1 MRFSELL
8 HKLLLKHRSI
18 VIGLGLVSVSSVALL
33 VHLGVILNTKKPP
46 RPSPAPSPAIQV
58 KISQPRKPE
67 VASPAEASPRKP
79 ASTLEAA
86 APAGT
91 SSRNPQAIHAVD
103 RRSEPSQTGIGQ
115 VVPIIV
121 ERRRSVVAIVRE
133 NQPKQAS
140 KGETQVQAV
149 SDELERVED
158 SDAAPDASMPF
169 FAPPVPPEGGINALI
184 AGGAQTNVKEAL
196 AGYIR
201 TYYPLAVLDA
211 ESINL
216 LDPQG
221 KAEYDRQKAA
231 LDKEILDSLRDIIA
245 PTPGEVSSEL
255 SQELIDTLKGYAD
268 D

>member
-1 MRFSELL
+1 MRLYEFLVKYRTL
-8 HKLLLKHRSI
+8 
-18 VIGLGLVSVSSVALL
+18 VIALGLVTSLGFGLL
-33 VHLGVILNTKKPP
+33 IHLGVILDRKKPP
-46 RPSPAPSPAIQV
+46 GPSPAPSPTIRV
-58 KISQPRKPE
+58 KRTTKPP
-67 VASPAEASPRKP
+67 VSKQ
-79 ASTLEAA
+79 EAA
-86 APAGT
+86 APPET
-91 SSRNPQAIHAVD
+91 SRRNPPPPPPPRRPQAIHAVD

-169 FAPPVPPEGGINALI
+169 FAPPAPPEGGINALI
-184 AGGAQTNVKEAL
+184 EGGAQTDVKAAL
-196 AGYIR
+196 AAYIR
-201 TYYPLAVLDA
+201 TYYPLVTLDA

-231 LDKEILDSLRDIIA
+231 LDKEILDSIRDTIV

>member
-1 MRFSELL
+1 MRLYEF
-8 HKLLLKHRSI
+8 LLKYRTL
-18 VIGLGLVSVSSVALL
+18 VIALGLVTSLGFGLL
-33 VHLGVILNTKKPP
+33 IHLGVILDRKKPP
-46 RPSPAPSPAIQV
+46 GPSPAPSPTIRV
-58 KISQPRKPE
+58 KRKP
-67 VASPAEASPRKP
+67 KP
-79 ASTLEAA
+79 PVSKQEAA
-86 APAGT
+86 APPET
-91 SSRNPQAIHAVD
+91 SRRNPPSPPPRRRPQAIHAVD
-103 RRSEPSQTGIGQ
+103 VRSEPSQTATGK

-231 LDKEILDSLRDIIA
+231 LDKEILDSIRDTIV

>member
-1 MRFSELL
+1 MRLYEF
-8 HKLLLKHRSI
+8 LLKYRTL
-18 VIGLGLVSVSSVALL
+18 VIALGLVTSLGFGLL
-33 VHLGVILNTKKPP
+33 IHLGVILDRKKPP
-46 RPSPAPSPAIQV
+46 RPSPAPSPTIRV
-58 KISQPRKPE
+58 KRTTKPP
-67 VASPAEASPRKP
+67 VSKQ
-79 ASTLEAA
+79 EAA
-86 APAGT
+86 APPET
-91 SSRNPQAIHAVD
+91 SRRNPPPPRRRPEAIHAVD
-103 RRSEPSQTGIGQ
+103 RGSEPAQVSTKK
-115 VVPIIV
+115 VVPVIV

-184 AGGAQTNVKEAL
+184 AGGAQTDVKAAL

-231 LDKEILDSLRDIIA
+231 LDKEILDSIRDTIV